1 MRVFVGLDLPAPLT
15 TRLGLLKGGLPGARW
30 VKPENMHVT
39 LHFLGEVDGARL
51 DDVDL
56 ALSGVMAEPFTLQ
69 LAGAGE
75 FGGAKGPRVVWAG
88 LAPSP
93 ALEQLHGR
101 VAGALAR
108 FGVETEA
115 RRFVP
120 HVTLAWLRDTPYE
133 RVAEFVTHHALLAS
147 DPWPVASLH
156 LYSSHAGR
164 EGHDYRIEASYPFAA
179 NLLEAAWDEDDEDEE
194 PGTEEWG

>member
-1 MRVFVGLDLPAPLT
+1 MRVFVGLALPTPLT

-30 VKPENMHVT
+30 VRPENMHVT
-39 LHFLGEVDGARL
+39 LHFLGEVEGRRL

-56 ALSGVMAEPFTLQ
+56 ALSSVMAEPFSLK
-69 LAGAGE
+69 LAGSGE

-133 RVAEFVTHHALLAS
+133 RVADFVTHHALLAS
-147 DPWPVASLH
+147 EPWQVSAMH

-164 EGHDYRIEASYPFAA
+164 EGHDYRIEASYAFAA
-179 NLLEAAWDEDDEDEE
+179 GLMDDAWDDDDNTEAED
-194 PGTEEWG
+194 WR

>member
-1 MRVFVGLDLPAPLT
+1 MRVFVGLALPTPLT

-30 VKPENMHVT
+30 VRPENMHVT
-39 LHFLGEVDGARL
+39 LHFLGEVEGARL

-56 ALSGVMAEPFTLQ
+56 ALSSVMAEPFTLQ

-88 LAPSP
+88 LAPAP

-115 RRFVP
+115 RRFAP

-133 RVAEFVTHHALLAS
+133 RVADFVTHHALLAS
-147 DPWPVASLH
+147 EPWQVGAMH

-164 EGHDYRIEASYPFAA
+164 EGHDYRIEASYAFAA
-179 NLLEAAWDEDDEDEE
+179 GLMDDAWDDDDNTEAED
-194 PGTEEWG
+194 WR

>member
-1 MRVFVGLDLPAPLT
+1 MRVFVGLALPTPLT

-30 VKPENMHVT
+30 VRPENMHVT
-39 LHFLGEVDGARL
+39 LHFLGEVEGARL

-88 LAPSP
+88 LAPAP

-108 FGVETEA
+108 CGVETEA

-133 RVAEFVTHHALLAS
+133 RVADFVTHHALLAS
-147 DPWPVASLH
+147 EPWQVGAMH

-164 EGHDYRIEASYPFAA
+164 EGHDYRIEASYAFAA
-179 NLLEAAWDEDDEDEE
+179 GLMDDAWDDDDNTEAED
-194 PGTEEWG
+194 WR